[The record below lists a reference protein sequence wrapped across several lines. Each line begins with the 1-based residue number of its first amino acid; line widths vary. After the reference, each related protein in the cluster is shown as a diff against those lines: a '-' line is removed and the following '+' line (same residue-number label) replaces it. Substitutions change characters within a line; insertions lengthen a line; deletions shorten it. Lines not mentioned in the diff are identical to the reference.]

1 MNASNRILFALAL
14 SLAAS
19 TPAIAA
25 ADGALTL
32 RCDAPAPSI
41 HDVAQAFGIDNYDKA
56 YDVRIRAQLIARR
69 LCARGAEGILLVME
83 PADRDAAVL
92 RGEALAQLG
101 PR

>member
-41 HDVAQAFGIDNYDKA
+41 HDVAQAFGIDA
-56 YDVRIRAQLIARR
+56 VGHVGQA
-69 LCARGAEGILLVME
+69 CWRGGRYLNP
-83 PADRDAAVL
+83 PAL
-92 RGEALAQLG
+92 RCGDG
-101 PR
+101 GR